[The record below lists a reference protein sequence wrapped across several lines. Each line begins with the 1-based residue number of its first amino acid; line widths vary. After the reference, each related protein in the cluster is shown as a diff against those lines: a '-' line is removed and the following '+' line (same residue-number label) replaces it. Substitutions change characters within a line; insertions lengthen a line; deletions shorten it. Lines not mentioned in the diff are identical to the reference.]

1 MNQEE
6 LKKFREYSL
15 KARTIKMILPSGFT
29 FDFIL
34 PTVGRLLKFS
44 SGEQTADELMKLLQ
58 EGFPEEVDIGELP
71 LTDFVYLKEVLSNF
85 FEETQKQKESKSPI
99 GSKNTQEGL

>member
-1 MNQEE
+1 MDTES
-6 LKKFREYSL
+6 LKKFQECSL
-15 KARTIKMILPSGFT
+15 KARTVKMILPSGFT

-44 SGEQTADELMKLLQ
+44 SEQTADELMKLLQ
-58 EGFPEEVDIGELP
+58 EGFPEGVNVEDLP
-71 LTDFVYLKEVLSNF
+71 LTDFIYLKEVLSNF

-99 GSKNTQEGL
+99 GSKNMQEGL

>member
-1 MNQEE
+1 MDSES
-6 LKKFREYSL
+6 LKKFQECSL
-15 KARTIKMILPSGFT
+15 KARTMEMILPSGFT

-85 FEETQKQKESKSPI
+85 FEETQKQKESKSPF
-99 GSKNTQEGL
+99 GSKNMQGGL

>member
-44 SGEQTADELMKLLQ
+44 SGEQIVDELMKLLQ
-58 EGFPEEVDIGELP
+58 EGFPEGLNVEDLP
-71 LTDFVYLKEVLSNF
+71 LTDFIYLKEILSNF
-85 FEETQKQKESKSPI
+85 FEETQKQKKLESPI
-99 GSKNTQEGL
+99 GLKNMQEGL